1 MRQAKSGNSSV
12 LQSGCPACVRSARS
26 GVGDAGVSFSVR
38 SPERIHEPYSVSE
51 SQKHF
56 RYSTCSSP
64 YTSSFKAMAFLQA
77 RQTPGMKD
85 SRWME
90 S

>member
-1 MRQAKSGNSSV
+1 MSCKVDALRVFVQ
-12 LQSGCPACVRSARS
+12 Q
-26 GVGDAGVSFSVR
+26 GVEWVM
-38 SPERIHEPYSVSE
+38 PEEASVSE
-51 SQKHF
+51 APSEYMNRTAYLRVRSTF
-56 RYSTCSSP
+56 AYSTCSSP